1 MPVTTQQYEKSLTAA
16 PPLCEQLRIR
26 DLMDDVAIQLD
37 GSFVAGYELSGQHS
51 YYASDEM
58 RNRAKNGLEALVR
71 SLPERSMRMQVRFE
85 IAEGTGDLV
94 SRYNREQRNESPVL
108 QAIDRLHADSWR
120 SRDREGLYLRHW
132 LHAYFIW
139 NPRIHHQSPDLEWK
153 RRMRSSG
160 GGLSASKCIER
171 TRREHEG
178 LLAEFNSLMAGV
190 EATLQATGMA
200 MRRMTHE
207 AIFLEVKRALNP
219 LAEDIV
225 RYRSPE
231 RSLIYE
237 SARSQ
242 MANANIED
250 ETDDYLKLAGLLY
263 SWITLKD
270 LPDATFPGIL
280 RELALMD
287 FPLVVNAE
295 VILPDQAKMVK
306 HYKSRLRKMLAAQ
319 RDFHGGFRINVDA
332 QVAEGQLMKVL
343 ENLISS
349 SLKSCHISLIVAVRT
364 SKPARNR
371 LEREEAER
379 ILADRRQR
387 VLHAITRMNG
397 ARGIPET
404 LAQKRLFFAGLP
416 AMAGENKREL
426 DALTLNAADL
436 LPVEM
441 PWRGTPHSPLILF
454 ETPQRHLIP
463 FSPFDSSLGDAN
475 MLVMAKSGGGKT
487 FMAQLF
493 LLMMARANP
502 LISILERGDS
512 YRPLVELMGGR
523 VIDVDLEGSE
533 TLNPWDLPA
542 GETAPSKDKIAF
554 LKNLTRHMVGE
565 SPGSDTSLLDN
576 LISDAI
582 ARTYKRCAMRYS
594 NPIPTFNDL
603 REELAQW
610 RDEERMQRTIDEAK
624 LAAIKLRS
632 WTGEKGIYAK
642 LFDAPT
648 TMKIDSNW
656 LFFNVEGLSSDPK
669 LEIAMSMLIAN
680 AMATRAAGRTGQ
692 PSITVLDE
700 CWSLLDSPTLA
711 PEVVQLFR
719 TARKRNS
726 SVWGISQTVED
737 FVGTEFQ
744 PREHGPG
751 ILKNVTTK
759 IIGQQP
765 GDAAPLVSHLA
776 LNPVALNEIKLFN
789 APRKG
794 QYAEALLVLGEK
806 ADTTQTIRIVPTALD
821 YWVCTTFPRERR
833 YRAWFLKKAGQ
844 RPLLDCYM
852 GLAQKFPE
860 GLAAVAP
867 LPDELSGEVNAT
879 LAEGGVNM
887 SRSCG

>member
-1 MPVTTQQYEKSLTAA
+1 MPVTLQQYEKSLAA
-16 PPLCEQLRIR
+16 PALCEQLRIR
-26 DLMDDVAIQLD
+26 DLLDNVAIHVD
-37 GSFVAGYELSGQHS
+37 GSFVAGYELGGVHS

-58 RNRAKNGLEALVR
+58 RNRDKNGLEALVR

-85 IAEGTGDLV
+85 IAEGYGDLV

-108 QAIDRLHADSWR
+108 QAVDRVHADLWR
-120 SRDREGLYLRHW
+120 QRDSDGLYLRHI

-139 NPRIHHQSPDLEWK
+139 NPRIHHQSPDIEWK
-153 RRMRSSG
+153 KKMRGSSAS
-160 GGLSASKCIER
+160 LSATKCIER
-171 TRREHEG
+171 TRREHED
-178 LLAEFNSLMAGV
+178 LLAEFNSLMSGV

-200 MRRMTHE
+200 IRRMPHDS
-207 AIFLEVKRALNP
+207 IFREVKRALYP
-219 LAEDIV
+219 VGDDTV
-225 RYRSPE
+225 PYRPPE
-231 RSLIYE
+231 RSLVYD
-237 SARSQ
+237 SARRQ
-242 MANANIED
+242 MANVNIED
-250 ETDDYLKLAGLLY
+250 ETDDYLKIGGLLY
-263 SWITLKD
+263 SWISLKD

-280 RELALMD
+280 RELMLME

-306 HYKSRLRKMLAAQ
+306 HYKSRLRKMSAAQ

-332 QVAEGQLMKVL
+332 QVAENQLMKVL
-343 ENLISS
+343 QDLISS
-349 SLKSCHISLIVAVRT
+349 SLKSCQMSLLVAVRT
-364 SKPARNR
+364 SRPPGNR
-371 LEREEAER
+371 LERDEAER
-379 ILADRRQR
+379 TLADRRQR
-387 VLHAITRMNG
+387 VLHAIARMNG
-397 ARGIPET
+397 SRGIPES
-404 LAQKRLFFAGLP
+404 LAQKRLFFGGLP

-426 DALTLNAADL
+426 DVLTLHAADL

-441 PWRGTPHSPLILF
+441 PWEGTPNSPLMLF
-454 ETPQRHLIP
+454 ETPHHQLIP
-463 FSPFDSSLGDAN
+463 FSPFDTSLGDAN
-475 MLVMAKSGGGKT
+475 MLIMAKSGGGKT

-523 VIDVDLEGSE
+523 VIEVDLEGSE
-533 TLNPWDLPA
+533 TLNPWDLPP
-542 GETAPSKDKIAF
+542 GETSPGKDKIAF
-554 LKNLTRHMVGE
+554 LKNLTRHMLGD

-582 ARTYKRCAMRYS
+582 ARTYKRCAIRYS

-648 TMKIDSNW
+648 SLKIDSNW
-656 LFFNVEGLSSDPK
+656 LFFDVEGLSSDPR
-669 LEIAMSMLIAN
+669 LETAMSMLIAN
-680 AMATRAAGRTGQ
+680 VMATRAAGRRGQ

-700 CWSLLDSPTLA
+700 CWSLLDSPSLA

-751 ILKNVTTK
+751 ILKNATTK
-759 IIGQQP
+759 IVGQQP
-765 GDAAPLVSHLA
+765 GDVGPLATHLS

-794 QYAEALLVLGEK
+794 QYAEVLLVLGDK
-806 ADTTQTIRIVPTALD
+806 ADTTQTIRIVPTPLD
-821 YWVCTTFPRERR
+821 YWICTTFPRERR
-833 YRAWFLKKAGQ
+833 YRTWFLKTREHQ
-844 RPLLDCYM
+844 PLLDSYREL
-852 GLAQKFPE
+852 GQKFPQ
-860 GLAAVAP
+860 GLADVKP
-867 LPDELSGEVNAT
+867 LAEELSGEVNTAFREST
-879 LAEGGVNM
+879 
-887 SRSCG
+887 R

>member
-1 MPVTTQQYEKSLTAA
+1 MPVTLQQYEKSLSA

-26 DLMDDVAIQLD
+26 DLLDNVAIQID
-37 GSFVAGYELSGQHS
+37 GSFVAGYELSGVHS

-58 RNRAKNGLEALVR
+58 RNRDKNGLEALVR

-85 IAEGTGDLV
+85 ISEGYGDLV

-108 QAIDRLHADSWR
+108 QAVDRVHADLWR
-120 SRDREGLYLRHW
+120 RRESDGLYLRHF

-139 NPRIHHQSPDLEWK
+139 NPRIHHQSPDFEWK
-153 RRMRSSG
+153 KKMRRTSAS
-160 GGLSASKCIER
+160 LSATKCIER
-171 TRREHEG
+171 TRREHG
-178 LLAEFNSLMAGV
+178 DLLAEFNSLMAGV
-190 EATLQATGMA
+190 EATLQATGMVI
-200 MRRMTHE
+200 RRMTHDT
-207 AIFLEVKRALNP
+207 IFREVKRALYP
-219 LAEDIV
+219 LGDDAV
-225 RYRSPE
+225 PYRSPE
-231 RSLIYE
+231 TSLVYE
-237 SARSQ
+237 SARRQ
-242 MANANIED
+242 MANVNIED
-250 ETDDYLKLAGLLY
+250 ETDDHLKIGGLLY
-263 SWITLKD
+263 AWISLKD

-280 RELALMD
+280 RELMLMD

-295 VILPDQAKMVK
+295 VNLPDQAKMVK
-306 HYKSRLRKMLAAQ
+306 HYKSRLRKMSAAQ

-332 QVAEGQLMKVL
+332 QVAENQLMKVL
-343 ENLISS
+343 QDLISS
-349 SLKSCHISLIVAVRT
+349 SLKSCQMSLLVAVRT
-364 SKPARNR
+364 SRPPGNR
-371 LEREEAER
+371 LERDEAER
-379 ILADRRQR
+379 TLADRRQR
-387 VLHAITRMNG
+387 VLHAIARMNG
-397 ARGIPET
+397 SRGIPES
-404 LAQKRLFFAGLP
+404 LAQKRLFFGGLP

-426 DALTLNAADL
+426 DVLTPHAADL

-441 PWRGTPHSPLILF
+441 PWEGTPNSPLMLF
-454 ETPQRHLIP
+454 ETPHHQLIP
-463 FSPFDSSLGDAN
+463 FSPFDTSLGDAN
-475 MLVMAKSGGGKT
+475 MLIMAKSGGGKT

-523 VIDVDLEGSE
+523 VIEVDLEGSE
-533 TLNPWDLPA
+533 TLNPWDLPP
-542 GETAPSKDKIAF
+542 GETSPGKDKIAF
-554 LKNLTRHMVGE
+554 LKNLTRHMLGD

-582 ARTYKRCAMRYS
+582 ARTYKRCAIRYS

-648 TMKIDSNW
+648 SLKIDSNW
-656 LFFNVEGLSSDPK
+656 LFFDVEGLSSDPR
-669 LEIAMSMLIAN
+669 LETAMSMLIAN
-680 AMATRAAGRTGQ
+680 VMATRAAGRRGQ

-700 CWSLLDSPTLA
+700 CWSLLDSPSLA

-751 ILKNVTTK
+751 ILKNATTK
-759 IIGQQP
+759 IVGQQP
-765 GDAAPLVSHLA
+765 GDVGPLATHLS

-794 QYAEALLVLGEK
+794 QYAEVLLVLGDK
-806 ADTTQTIRIVPTALD
+806 ADTTQTIRIVPTPLD
-821 YWVCTTFPRERR
+821 YWICTTFPRERR
-833 YRAWFLKKAGQ
+833 YRTWFLKTREHQ
-844 RPLLDCYM
+844 PLLDSYREL
-852 GLAQKFPE
+852 GQKFPQ
-860 GLAAVAP
+860 GLADVKP
-867 LPDELSGEVNAT
+867 LAEELSGEVNTAFREST
-879 LAEGGVNM
+879 
-887 SRSCG
+887 R

>member
-1 MPVTTQQYEKSLTAA
+1 MPVTLQQYEKSLSA

-26 DLMDDVAIQLD
+26 DLLDNVAIQID
-37 GSFVAGYELSGQHS
+37 GSFVAGYELSGVHS

-58 RNRAKNGLEALVR
+58 RNRDKNGLEALVR

-85 IAEGTGDLV
+85 ISEGYGDLV

-108 QAIDRLHADSWR
+108 QAVDRVHADLWR
-120 SRDREGLYLRHW
+120 RRESDGLYLRHF

-139 NPRIHHQSPDLEWK
+139 NPRIHHQSPDFEWK
-153 RRMRSSG
+153 KKMRRTSAS
-160 GGLSASKCIER
+160 LSATKCIER
-171 TRREHEG
+171 TRREHG
-178 LLAEFNSLMAGV
+178 DLLAEFNSLMAGV
-190 EATLQATGMA
+190 EATLQATGMVI
-200 MRRMTHE
+200 RRMTHDT
-207 AIFLEVKRALNP
+207 IFREVKRALYP
-219 LAEDIV
+219 LGDDAV
-225 RYRSPE
+225 PYRSPE
-231 RSLIYE
+231 TSLVYE
-237 SARSQ
+237 SARRQ
-242 MANANIED
+242 MANVNIED
-250 ETDDYLKLAGLLY
+250 ETDDHLKIGGLLY
-263 SWITLKD
+263 AWITLKD

-280 RELALMD
+280 RELMLMD

-295 VILPDQAKMVK
+295 VNLPDQAKMVK
-306 HYKSRLRKMLAAQ
+306 HYKSRLRKMSAAQ

-332 QVAEGQLMKVL
+332 QVAENQLMKVL
-343 ENLISS
+343 QDLISS
-349 SLKSCHISLIVAVRT
+349 SLKSCQMSLLVAVRT
-364 SKPARNR
+364 SRPPGNR
-371 LEREEAER
+371 LERDEAER
-379 ILADRRQR
+379 TLADRRQR
-387 VLHAITRMNG
+387 VLHAIARMNG
-397 ARGIPET
+397 SRGIPES
-404 LAQKRLFFAGLP
+404 LAQKRLFFGGLP

-426 DALTLNAADL
+426 DVLTLHAADL

-441 PWRGTPHSPLILF
+441 PWEGTPNSPLMLF
-454 ETPQRHLIP
+454 ETPHHQLIP
-463 FSPFDSSLGDAN
+463 FSPFDTSLGDAN
-475 MLVMAKSGGGKT
+475 MLIMAKSGGGKT

-502 LISILERGDS
+502 LVSILERGDS

-523 VIDVDLEGSE
+523 VIEVDLEGSE
-533 TLNPWDLPA
+533 TLNPWDLPP
-542 GETAPSKDKIAF
+542 GETSPGKDKIAF
-554 LKNLTRHMVGE
+554 LKNLTRHMLGD

-582 ARTYKRCAMRYS
+582 ARTYKRCAIRYS

-648 TMKIDSNW
+648 SLKIDSNW
-656 LFFNVEGLSSDPK
+656 LFFDVEGLSSDPR
-669 LEIAMSMLIAN
+669 LETAMSMLIAN
-680 AMATRAAGRTGQ
+680 VMATRAAGRRGQ

-700 CWSLLDSPTLA
+700 CWSLLDSPSLA

-751 ILKNVTTK
+751 ILKNATTK
-759 IIGQQP
+759 IVGQQP
-765 GDAAPLVSHLA
+765 GDVGPLATHLS

-794 QYAEALLVLGEK
+794 QYAEVLLVLGDK
-806 ADTTQTIRIVPTALD
+806 ADTTQTIRIVPTPLD
-821 YWVCTTFPRERR
+821 YWICTTFPRERR
-833 YRAWFLKKAGQ
+833 YRTWFLKTREHQ
-844 RPLLDCYM
+844 PLLDSYREL
-852 GLAQKFPE
+852 GQKFPQ
-860 GLAAVAP
+860 GLADVKP
-867 LPDELSGEVNAT
+867 LAEELSGEVNTAFREST
-879 LAEGGVNM
+879 
-887 SRSCG
+887 R

>member
-1 MPVTTQQYEKSLTAA
+1 MPVTLQQYEKSLSA

-26 DLMDDVAIQLD
+26 DLLDNVAIQID
-37 GSFVAGYELSGQHS
+37 GSFVAGYELSGVHS

-58 RNRAKNGLEALVR
+58 RNRDKNGLEALVR

-85 IAEGTGDLV
+85 ISEGYGDLV

-108 QAIDRLHADSWR
+108 QAVDRVHADLWR
-120 SRDREGLYLRHW
+120 RRESDGLYLRHF

-139 NPRIHHQSPDLEWK
+139 NPRIHHQSPDFEWK
-153 RRMRSSG
+153 KKMRRTSAS
-160 GGLSASKCIER
+160 LSATKCIER
-171 TRREHEG
+171 TRREHG
-178 LLAEFNSLMAGV
+178 DLLAEFNSLMAGV
-190 EATLQATGMA
+190 EATLQATGMVI
-200 MRRMTHE
+200 RRMTHDT
-207 AIFLEVKRALNP
+207 IFREVKRALYP
-219 LAEDIV
+219 LGDDAV
-225 RYRSPE
+225 PYRSPE
-231 RSLIYE
+231 TSLVYE
-237 SARSQ
+237 SARRQ
-242 MANANIED
+242 MANVNIED
-250 ETDDYLKLAGLLY
+250 ETDDHLKIGGLLY
-263 SWITLKD
+263 AWITLKD

-280 RELALMD
+280 RELMLMD

-295 VILPDQAKMVK
+295 VNLPDQAKMVK
-306 HYKSRLRKMLAAQ
+306 HYKSRLRKMSAAQ

-332 QVAEGQLMKVL
+332 QVAENQLMKVL
-343 ENLISS
+343 QDLISS
-349 SLKSCHISLIVAVRT
+349 SLKSCQMSLLVAVRT
-364 SKPARNR
+364 SRPPGNR
-371 LEREEAER
+371 LERDEAER
-379 ILADRRQR
+379 TLADRRQR
-387 VLHAITRMNG
+387 VLHAIARMNG
-397 ARGIPET
+397 SRGIPES
-404 LAQKRLFFAGLP
+404 LAQKRLFFGGLP

-426 DALTLNAADL
+426 DVLTLHAADL

-441 PWRGTPHSPLILF
+441 PWEGTPNSPLMLF
-454 ETPQRHLIP
+454 ETPHHQLIP
-463 FSPFDSSLGDAN
+463 FSPFDTSLGDAN
-475 MLVMAKSGGGKT
+475 MLIMAKSGGGKT

-493 LLMMARANP
+493 LLMIARANP

-523 VIDVDLEGSE
+523 VIEVDLEGSE
-533 TLNPWDLPA
+533 TLNPWDLPP
-542 GETAPSKDKIAF
+542 GETSPGKDKIAF
-554 LKNLTRHMVGE
+554 LKNLTRHMLGD

-582 ARTYKRCAMRYS
+582 ARTYKRCAIRYS

-648 TMKIDSNW
+648 SLKIDSNW
-656 LFFNVEGLSSDPK
+656 LFFDVEGLSSDPR
-669 LEIAMSMLIAN
+669 LETAMSMLIAN
-680 AMATRAAGRTGQ
+680 VMATRAAGRRGQ

-700 CWSLLDSPTLA
+700 CWSLLDSPSLA

-751 ILKNVTTK
+751 ILKNATTK
-759 IIGQQP
+759 IVGQQP
-765 GDAAPLVSHLA
+765 GDVGPLATHLS

-794 QYAEALLVLGEK
+794 QYAEVLLVLGDK
-806 ADTTQTIRIVPTALD
+806 ADTTQTIRIVPTPLD
-821 YWVCTTFPRERR
+821 YWICTTFPRERR
-833 YRAWFLKKAGQ
+833 YRTWFLKTREHQ
-844 RPLLDCYM
+844 PLLDSYREL
-852 GLAQKFPE
+852 GQKFPQ
-860 GLAAVAP
+860 GLADVKP
-867 LPDELSGEVNAT
+867 LAEELSGEVNTAFREST
-879 LAEGGVNM
+879 
-887 SRSCG
+887 R

>member
-1 MPVTTQQYEKSLTAA
+1 MPVTLQQYEKSLSA

-26 DLMDDVAIQLD
+26 DLLDNVAIQID
-37 GSFVAGYELSGQHS
+37 GSFVAGYELSGVHS

-58 RNRAKNGLEALVR
+58 RNRDKNGLEALVR

-85 IAEGTGDLV
+85 ISEGYGDLV

-108 QAIDRLHADSWR
+108 QAVDRVHADLWR
-120 SRDREGLYLRHW
+120 RRESDGLYLRHF

-139 NPRIHHQSPDLEWK
+139 NPRIHHQSPDFEWK
-153 RRMRSSG
+153 KKMRRTSAS
-160 GGLSASKCIER
+160 LSATKCIER
-171 TRREHEG
+171 TRREHG
-178 LLAEFNSLMAGV
+178 DLLAEFNSLMAGV
-190 EATLQATGMA
+190 EATLQATGMVI
-200 MRRMTHE
+200 RRMTHDT
-207 AIFLEVKRALNP
+207 IFREVKRALYP
-219 LAEDIV
+219 LGDDAV
-225 RYRSPE
+225 PYRSPE
-231 RSLIYE
+231 TSLVYE
-237 SARSQ
+237 SARRQ
-242 MANANIED
+242 MANVNIED
-250 ETDDYLKLAGLLY
+250 ETDDHLKIGGLLY
-263 SWITLKD
+263 AWISLKD

-280 RELALMD
+280 RELMLMD

-295 VILPDQAKMVK
+295 VNLPDQAKMVK
-306 HYKSRLRKMLAAQ
+306 HYKSRLRKMSAAQ

-332 QVAEGQLMKVL
+332 QVAENQLMKVL
-343 ENLISS
+343 QDLISS
-349 SLKSCHISLIVAVRT
+349 SLKSCQMSLLVAVRT
-364 SKPARNR
+364 SRPPGNR
-371 LEREEAER
+371 LERDEAER
-379 ILADRRQR
+379 TLADRRQR
-387 VLHAITRMNG
+387 VLHAIARMNG
-397 ARGIPET
+397 SRGIPES
-404 LAQKRLFFAGLP
+404 LAQKRLFFGGLP

-426 DALTLNAADL
+426 DVLTLHAADL

-441 PWRGTPHSPLILF
+441 PWEGTPNSPLMLF
-454 ETPQRHLIP
+454 ETPHHQLIP
-463 FSPFDSSLGDAN
+463 FSPFDTSLGDAN
-475 MLVMAKSGGGKT
+475 MLIMAKSGGGKT

-523 VIDVDLEGSE
+523 VIEVDLEGSE
-533 TLNPWDLPA
+533 TLNPWDLPP
-542 GETAPSKDKIAF
+542 GETSPGKDKIAF
-554 LKNLTRHMVGE
+554 LKNLTRHMLGD

-582 ARTYKRCAMRYS
+582 ARTYKRCAIRYS

-648 TMKIDSNW
+648 SLKIDSNW
-656 LFFNVEGLSSDPK
+656 LFFDVEGLSSDPR
-669 LEIAMSMLIAN
+669 LETAMSMLIAN
-680 AMATRAAGRTGQ
+680 VMATRAAGRRGQ

-700 CWSLLDSPTLA
+700 CWSLLDSPSLA

-751 ILKNVTTK
+751 ILKNATTK
-759 IIGQQP
+759 IVGQQP
-765 GDAAPLVSHLA
+765 GDVGPLATHLS

-794 QYAEALLVLGEK
+794 QYAEVLLVLGDK
-806 ADTTQTIRIVPTALD
+806 ADTTQTIRIAPTPLD
-821 YWVCTTFPRERR
+821 YWICTTFPRERR
-833 YRAWFLKKAGQ
+833 YRTWFLKTREHQ
-844 RPLLDCYM
+844 PLLDSYREL
-852 GLAQKFPE
+852 GQKFPQ
-860 GLAAVAP
+860 GLADVKP
-867 LPDELSGEVNAT
+867 LAEELSGEVNTAFREST
-879 LAEGGVNM
+879 
-887 SRSCG
+887 R